1 MQDEIRIERIP
12 LRVIALNYFVMSV
25 IVLFVLFVTATSAL
39 DCLLIKLK
47 MIKFCCEKSH
57 ILFTRKLSTKNL
69 STLFSCFP
77 SSRIPSKLFERV
89 AFRFPSPQRSGTE
102 FFRTEGQS
110 PFFFLG
116 DKILELR
123 PIPQTVCR
131 FCVRSVVQVAAIN
144 VHHIFPANLL
154 ISPPTAVYLNCASRL
169 VWERCTRRVT
179 WRKWSECITIN
190 VSGLGEHDFKRR
202 S

>member
-1 MQDEIRIERIP
+1 MFRSFTMLLSLSVNLSGRSVWKRATLRGDLLTFHRIIIALRNCRIGMQDEIRIERIP

-102 FFRTEGQS
+102 FFRTEG
-110 PFFFLG
+110 
-116 DKILELR
+116 
-123 PIPQTVCR
+123 
-131 FCVRSVVQVAAIN
+131 
-144 VHHIFPANLL
+144 
-154 ISPPTAVYLNCASRL
+154 
-169 VWERCTRRVT
+169 
-179 WRKWSECITIN
+179 
-190 VSGLGEHDFKRR
+190 
-202 S
+202 